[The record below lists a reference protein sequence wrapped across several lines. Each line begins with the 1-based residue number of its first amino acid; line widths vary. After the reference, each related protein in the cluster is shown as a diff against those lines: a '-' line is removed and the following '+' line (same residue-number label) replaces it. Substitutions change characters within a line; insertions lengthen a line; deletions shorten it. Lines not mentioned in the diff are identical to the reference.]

1 MPDTAPLLRL
11 CRFDEL
17 ADPDSRSFAVQM
29 AAGPEDIFIVRR
41 GAHVFAYVNH
51 CPHTGSPLDWLPDQF
66 LSLDRRLIQCA
77 MHAALFRIEDGR
89 CVAGPCAGRALTPVS
104 VTVEEGWILVRG
116 EPVL

>member
-17 ADPDSRSFAVQM
+17 ADPDSRGFAVQT

-41 GAHVFAYVNH
+41 GAQVFAYVNH

-104 VTVEEGWILVRG
+104 VTVEGGWILVRG
-116 EPVL
+116 ERVL